1 MDVIIHS
8 GSSYT
13 GILVLGRDQHI
24 FFREID
30 KGNDVFIREVM
41 SNKKLNYSEASLL
54 VLENGVN
61 YSENNQNE
69 PLAETSG
76 IEMTDRNII
85 NDLCD
90 DIRKTL
96 RYYLKNNGNTY
107 FKRFYI
113 SGGMAHLKGY
123 KEHIEDSLKITT
135 ENLNPFNK
143 IEMENLPDNFMQY
156 TIAAGLAI
164 RGLIK

>member
-1 MDVIIHS
+1 MSTEILII
-8 GSSYT
+8 
-13 GILVLGRDQHI
+13 D
-24 FFREID
+24 D
-30 KGNDVFIREVM
+30 N
-41 SNKKLNYSEASLL
+41 
-54 VLENGVN
+54 
-61 YSENNQNE
+61 
-69 PLAETSG
+69 
-76 IEMTDRNII
+76 TDIRNII

-96 RYYLKNNGNTY
+96 RYYLKNNGNTS

-123 KEHIEDSLKITT
+123 KEQIEDSLKIST

-143 IEMENLPDNFMQY
+143 IEMGNLPENFMQY

>member
-1 MDVIIHS
+1 
-8 GSSYT
+8 
-13 GILVLGRDQHI
+13 
-24 FFREID
+24 
-30 KGNDVFIREVM
+30 M
-41 SNKKLNYSEASLL
+41 STKRLNYSEASDI
-54 VLENGVN
+54 VFENGVN
-61 YSENNQNE
+61 YSNKVQNDQ
-69 PLAETSG
+69 LAESSD

-107 FKRFYI
+107 FKRFFI

-123 KEHIEDSLKITT
+123 KEKIENSLKIST

-143 IEMENLPDNFMQY
+143 IQIEKLPDNFMQY
-156 TIAAGLAI
+156 SIATGLAI

>member
-1 MDVIIHS
+1 
-8 GSSYT
+8 
-13 GILVLGRDQHI
+13 
-24 FFREID
+24 
-30 KGNDVFIREVM
+30 
-41 SNKKLNYSEASLL
+41 
-54 VLENGVN
+54 VN
-61 YSENNQNE
+61 YSANNQNE
-69 PLAETSG
+69 PSAETSG

-123 KEHIEDSLKITT
+123 KKQIEDSLKIST
-135 ENLNPFNK
+135 ENLNPFNNMEM
-143 IEMENLPDNFMQY
+143 EMENLPDNYMQY
-156 TIAAGLAI
+156 TVATGLAI